1 MFLPAALSLL
11 SVTTPPNPQV
21 TQPSPTPAVTTILPA
36 DAPVVIL
43 VNTKAADCE
52 TLSRFQLFQAAYAGV
67 KSFLPT
73 DMQFDYAKDVDS
85 WLGDQVALAFMPKV
99 GRSEVTL
106 DSNFLMI
113 APVKDDSRLQ
123 QLLSQIK
130 PGKQERLT
138 EYHYKGVTILE
149 FKTLPPVPPPQSTPI
164 PPQKPRPLTPVQSS
178 RPNLPQPNP
187 NQPGQEFAI
196 ALLPGYVVAANTV
209 KPIKQLLDLPKGRDT
224 LAQNPQFQRTI
235 QRPQVGPKLLTL
247 YENPAKF
254 LPLLNSLTKDPR
266 LPFPLAPNSVSL
278 EQLKDYS
285 TLDGFL
291 LVQPEGLHF
300 QFNAYR
306 QTPRTDRANILSSE
320 ANQILARI
328 PGTTYSAATG
338 QNLKQQWQ
346 ALVAVFNADPKL
358 KANLNQ
364 FRSFVRTSTG
374 LDVDRDIVDW
384 MDGDYAYFAYPKR
397 GISSLV
403 SPKFNSGLGF
413 LVQTSNRAAAEAT
426 LKRLDQFVKSFSQ
439 GSVEATSRSIKGEP
453 VTSWEAKGGSPSK
466 SLFAYSWIDNNT
478 LLIATGFGAMADL
491 VPSPYQSLPR
501 SYTFTTAT
509 NSLPSPNEGY
519 FYLNMGSFLS
529 WAYGFVPPSQ
539 LNDPYFRIF
548 KQFIGTI
555 YSISA
560 TSSATA
566 EGEQVD
572 GLAVLAPVRSH

>member
-1 MFLPAALSLL
+1 MLIPGWETKLHLRSCLKW
-11 SVTTPPNPQV
+11 
-21 TQPSPTPAVTTILPA
+21 A
-36 DAPVVIL
+36 DL
-43 VNTKAADCE
+43 K
-52 TLSRFQLFQAAYAGV
+52 L
-67 KSFLPT
+67 
-73 DMQFDYAKDVDS
+73 
-85 WLGDQVALAFMPKV
+85 
-99 GRSEVTL
+99 TL

-130 PGKQERLT
+130 PGKQERLI

-149 FKTLPPVPPPQSTPI
+149 FKTLPPVPPPQRSAGSGPLAALSQVQSTPI
-164 PPQKPRPLTPVQSS
+164 PPRKPSSLTPVQLS

-187 NQPGQEFAI
+187 KQPGQEFAI

-209 KPIKQLLDLPKGRDT
+209 KPIKQLLDLPKGSDT

-254 LPLLNSLTKDPR
+254 LPLLDSLAKDPR
-266 LPFPLAPNSVSL
+266 LPFPLAPNSISL

-300 QFNAYR
+300 QIDAYR

-328 PGTTYSAATG
+328 PATTYSAATG
-338 QNLKQQWQ
+338 RNLKQQWQ
-346 ALVAVFNADPKL
+346 ALVAVFSADPKL
-358 KANLNQ
+358 KASLNQ
-364 FRSFVRTSTG
+364 FRSFFRTSTG
-374 LDVDRDIVDW
+374 LDVDRDIMDW
-384 MDGDYAYFAYPKR
+384 MDGDYAYFAYPTKG
-397 GISSLV
+397 GIASLV
-403 SPKFNSGLGF
+403 SPKFNAGLGF
-413 LVQTSNRAAAEAT
+413 LVQTSNRAAAEAS

-439 GSVEATSRSIKGEP
+439 GSVEAASRSIKGES
-453 VTSWEAKGGSPSK
+453 VISWEKKGGNPSK

-478 LLIATGFGAMADL
+478 LLMATGFGAMTDL

-501 SYTFTTAT
+501 TYTFTTAT
-509 NSLPSPNEGY
+509 SSLPSPNEGY
-519 FYLNMGSFLS
+519 FYLNMGSFLL
-529 WAYGFVPPSQ
+529 WAYGFVPPTQ
-539 LNDPYFRIF
+539 FNDPYFRIF

-566 EGEQVD
+566 EREQVD
-572 GLAVLAPVRSH
+572 GLVVLAPVRKP